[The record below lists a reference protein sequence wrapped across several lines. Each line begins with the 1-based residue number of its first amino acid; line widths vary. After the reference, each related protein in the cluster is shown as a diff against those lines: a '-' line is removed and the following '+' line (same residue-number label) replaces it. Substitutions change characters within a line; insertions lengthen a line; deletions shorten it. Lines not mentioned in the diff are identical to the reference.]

1 MSIKSLRGT
10 SEGLICPRTETH
22 SLTVGELIPRLIPLW
37 SPLAPL
43 SDGILIFPVNE
54 GLPPPLMG
62 SVKRPLLT
70 YFGDSSAYGFR
81 SLMVFLTSLLT
92 RNNFIEPMSHGRILI
107 GNGSAGLC
115 HISTGLR
122 FHWEFQSHELM
133 YQRLWSSYCGLLE
146 TSVVWCC
153 GSCSRL
159 VTRRLSIWASM
170 GHHCALEEND

>member
-1 MSIKSLRGT
+1 MTCIHVNQVSPGT
-10 SEGLICPRTETH
+10 SEGPICPRTETH
-22 SLTVGELIPRLIPLW
+22 SLTVGELIPRPIPLW
-37 SPLAPL
+37 SHLAPL

-70 YFGDSSAYGFR
+70 YFGDSGGYGFR
-81 SLMVFLTSLLT
+81 SLVFLTSLLT
-92 RNNFIEPMSHGRILI
+92 HKNCIEPMSYGCILI

-115 HISTGLR
+115 HISTGLW

-133 YQRLWSSYCGLLE
+133 YQSLWSSYYGLLE
-146 TSVVWCC
+146 TS
-153 GSCSRL
+153 SRL

-170 GHHCALEEND
+170 GHHCVVEENY

>member
-10 SEGLICPRTETH
+10 SEGTICLRTETH
-22 SLTVGELIPRLIPLW
+22 SLTIGELIPRPIPLW

-70 YFGDSSAYGFR
+70 YFGDSGAYGFR

-92 RNNFIEPMSHGRILI
+92 HKNCIEPTSHGRILI

-122 FHWEFQSHELM
+122 FHWEFQSYELM
-133 YQRLWSSYCGLLE
+133 YQGLWSSYCGLLE
-146 TSVVWCC
+146 TSVVWSN
-153 GSCSRL
+153 GSRSRL
-159 VTRRLSIWASM
+159 VTRR
-170 GHHCALEEND
+170 